1 MLCHPDV
8 FRLSALVAT
17 AKQNDDHASTF
28 LKVDAVTGTIV
39 DTQFADALAN
49 RLGVA
54 GIPLGQP
61 IQSRSDN
68 RTSPVILEPQA
79 PLSKR
84 LCLLQL
90 KHV

>member
-1 MLCHPDV
+1 MLRRLDV

-17 AKQNDDHASTF
+17 AKQNNDCASPL
-28 LKVDAVTGTIV
+28 LKIDTVAGAVVDA
-39 DTQFADALAN
+39 QFADTFAN
-49 RLGVA
+49 RLDVA
-54 GIPLGQP
+54 CVPLRQP

-90 KHV
+90 KHM